1 MGVYDS
7 IEAFAKEQGW
17 VVKYSSDGTP
27 NFFYPIYKCKSNDL
41 DPSLPNRTHPAFIV
55 NGQEIS
61 RRLIA
66 VFKGSSIVSGGPIHS
81 LPNMAPAVSA
91 GADALLS
98 RIKQTGD
105 NFGPKTVAD
114 SGLLLLLA
122 RKNDWVPKGNNNYGA
137 DYRDGTKW
145 ATGASVAVGATRVF
159 QGVEYTCLVAHTTAL
174 ENKPDVSPLYWKR
187 GKRVGGII
195 VPSYISTTEYNG
207 LLTYTGS
214 GPATWRHDGTPSG
227 IDDLNGNCYDQDYGY
242 RIVDNE
248 LQILADNN
256 AADPTADLG
265 ASSSA
270 WKAILPNP
278 SDNGHTL
285 VAPGTSG
292 TLKWNWLNNKITL
305 DTVAADIS
313 GGLGQKST
321 SFKDLAVNTTNVPHV
336 PAILQ
341 ELGIFPISGDDTQ
354 GNTYHDFNGGERFP
368 RRGGNYYNA
377 SGAGLGCVHSYYAR
391 GGSSV
396 GYGVRSA
403 YLE

>member
-1 MGVYDS
+1 MGVHDS

-27 NFFYPIYKCKSNDL
+27 NFFYPIYKCKSSDL
-41 DPSLPNRTHPAFIV
+41 DPSLPNHTHPAFIV

-81 LPNMAPAVSA
+81 LPNMAPAVNA

-145 ATGASVAVGATRVF
+145 ATGQSISVGNTRVF
-159 QGVEYTCLVAHTTAL
+159 QGVEYTALVAHTTAL

-187 GKRVGGII
+187 GKRVGGIM
-195 VPSYISTTEYNG
+195 VPSYITTTDYNG

-214 GPATWRHDGTPSG
+214 GPASWRHDGTPSG
-227 IDDLNGNCYDQDYGY
+227 IDNLTGNCYDQDYGY

-265 ASSSA
+265 ANSSA

-292 TLKWNWLNNKITL
+292 TLKWNFLNNKITL
-305 DTVAADIS
+305 DTEVAS
-313 GGLGQKST
+313 GVTGQKST
-321 SFKDLAVNTTNVPHV
+321 SFAQLAVNTTNVPYV

-354 GNTYHDFNGGERFP
+354 GTIYHDFSGGERFP
-368 RRGGNYYNA
+368 RRGGHYGHA
-377 SGAGLGCVHSYYAR
+377 SNTGLGYVNSGSTR
-391 GGSSV
+391 GNSNVS
-396 GYGVRSA
+396 YGVRSA

>member
-27 NFFYPIYKCKSNDL
+27 NFFYPIYKCKSSDL
-41 DPSLPNRTHPAFIV
+41 DASLPNHTHPAFIV

-81 LPNMAPAVSA
+81 LPNMAPAVNA

-122 RKNDWVPKGNNNYGA
+122 RKNNWEPKGNNNYGA

-145 ATGASVAVGATRVF
+145 ATGASISVGNTRVF
-159 QGVEYTCLVAHTTAL
+159 QGVEYTALVAHTSAL

-187 GKRVGGII
+187 GKRVGGIM
-195 VPSYISTTEYNG
+195 VPGYISTSDPNG

-214 GPATWRHDGTPSG
+214 GPASWRHDGTPSG
-227 IDDLNGNCYDQDYGY
+227 IDDLNGNTNDQDYGY
-242 RIVDNE
+242 RIVDGE
-248 LQILADNN
+248 LQVLADNN

-292 TLKWNWLNNKITL
+292 TLKWNFTNNKITL
-305 DTVAADIS
+305 DTVVAS
-313 GGLGQKST
+313 GLSGTKDT
-321 SFKDLAVNTTNVPHV
+321 AFKDLAVNTTNVPYV

-354 GNTYHDFNGGERFP
+354 GRFYLSFDGGERFP
-368 RRGGNYYNA
+368 RRGGLYGGT
-377 SGAGLGCVHSYYAR
+377 SHAGLGYVNSGVVR
-391 GGSSV
+391 GGGAV
-396 GYGVRSA
+396 NYGVRSA

>member
-1 MGVYDS
+1 MGVHDS

-17 VVKYSSDGTP
+17 VVKYSADGTP
-27 NFFYPIYKCKSNDL
+27 NFFYPIYKCKSSDL
-41 DPSLPNRTHPAFIV
+41 DSSLPNHTHPAFIV

-98 RIKQTGD
+98 RIKQTGE

-122 RKNDWVPKGNNNYGA
+122 RKNDWVPKGTNNYGA

-145 ATGASVAVGATRVF
+145 ATGQSISVGNTRVF
-159 QGVEYTCLVAHTTAL
+159 QGVEYTALVAHTTAL

-187 GKRVGGII
+187 GKRVGGIM
-195 VPSYISTTEYNG
+195 VPSYITTTDYNG

-214 GPATWRHDGTPSG
+214 GPASWRHDGTPSG
-227 IDDLNGNCYDQDYGY
+227 IDDLTGNCYDQDYGY

-265 ASSSA
+265 ANSSA

-292 TLKWNWLNNKITL
+292 TLKWNFLNNKITL
-305 DTVAADIS
+305 DTEVAS
-313 GGLGQKST
+313 GVTGQKST
-321 SFKDLAVNTTNVPHV
+321 SFAQLAVNTTNVPYV

-354 GNTYHDFNGGERFP
+354 GTTYHDFSGGERFP
-368 RRGGNYYNA
+368 RRGGF
-377 SGAGLGCVHSYYAR
+377 SGTSDAGLGYVLSLGVR
-391 GGSSV
+391 GSSFV
-396 GYGVRSA
+396 YCGVRSA